1 VEDPS
6 SSTGVLISLVEV
18 IILLLLSGFFSA
30 SETAMTAMSKHKLKD
45 YVENEDNEKKKTE
58 IERFLK
64 KPNQVLTTILIMNNI
79 VNVLAA
85 SLTTVFI
92 TKLFPTSQGLAI
104 GIATG
109 FITLLI
115 LIFGEITPK
124 VYARQNTVKFF
135 EFSFKIINILNYT
148 LKPIAWIL
156 VRISNLVIRIFGGS
170 TINEAPFI
178 TENEIMSYLDIGHEE
193 GIIEKDEKYLMQ
205 RSLEMRDTSVKEIM
219 TPRVDIVA
227 IEDDENIMELVS
239 LINEEGYSRF
249 PIYRESLDTIVGI
262 CYAKDIFK
270 IIEEEKEEL
279 KITNILTIAHKPYFV
294 PVTMKIKDVLKNFLS
309 NRIHMAIV
317 VDEYGGTAGLV
328 TLEDVIE
335 ELTGEILDE
344 YDDVIEESNITKI
357 DDNTLLVN
365 GSTPIND
372 IERELDEELPETDFE
387 TISGFLLEQLERF
400 PKPGEKINYDNFEFE
415 VISVTVNKIDKV
427 KVSIRRKNKGD
438 EDLG

>member
-1 VEDPS
+1 MEDPS

>member
-1 VEDPS
+1 MDDPS
-6 SSTGVLISLVEV
+6 GSTGVLISLVEV

-45 YVENEDNEKKKTE
+45 YVENEDDEKKKNQ
-58 IERFLK
+58 IEKFLK

-79 VNVLAA
+79 VNILAA

-92 TKLFPTSQGLAI
+92 TKLFPNSQGLAI

-135 EFSFKIINILNYT
+135 EFSFKIINILNYI
-148 LKPIAWIL
+148 LRPIAWIL
-156 VRISNLVIRIFGGS
+156 VRVSNLVIRIFGGS

-227 IEDDENIMELVS
+227 MEDDENIMELVS

-279 KITNILTIAHKPYFV
+279 KAKNILTIAHKPYFV

-344 YDDVIEESNITKI
+344 YDDVIEESNITRI

-372 IERELDEELPETDFE
+372 IERELDEEMPETDFE

-400 PKPGEKINYDNFEFE
+400 PKPGEKISYDNFEFE

-427 KVSIRRKNKGD
+427 KVSIRSKNKGD
-438 EDLG
+438 EEIG